1 MPRRYRRD
9 DRDRNEV
16 LDPKGRTDHWGE
28 PLTKAEGRV
37 YDLRDSGYK
46 GWVEWK
52 VGDRVSDA
60 EVDAQMGKGFSARLA
75 ATHDTPTTDK

>member
-1 MPRRYRRD
+1 MLRRNRRD
-9 DRDRNEV
+9 DRDRDEV
-16 LDPKGRTDHWGE
+16 LDPKGRVTPWGE
-28 PLTKAEGRV
+28 PLTKADGRV

-60 EVDAQMGKGFSARLA
+60 EVDAQMGKGFSAKLR
-75 ATHDTPTTDK
+75 ATHRQDGNQ